1 MKKEYQYRAIIYL
14 TKDKAYG
21 KLDDFY
27 TLKGALMVAEG
38 YSLDRGGVHTQV
50 IGKEGVI
57 QNFPIEEK
65 PKTRKKTT
73 C

>member
-1 MKKEYQYRAIIYL
+1 MKNEYQYRAIMYKQ
-14 TKDKAYG
+14 KDRAYTRI
-21 KLDDFY
+21 DFFY

-38 YSLDRGGVHTQV
+38 YSLDRGGAHVQV
-50 IGKEGVI
+50 IGKEGVVDE
-57 QNFPIEEK
+57 F